1 MGTPLQLH
9 LHHLQP
15 APDSQLALLTH
26 RQGTHDSRAQN
37 GAWTSGKGTPQTPAT
52 ISPYP
57 GTPPCCREKGGWIS
71 PCCASSVLITGYT
84 ELLGSGRACPRVT
97 LQCLLWGAPRVLH
110 LMVLQV
116 LPVLTT
122 LLTTPLLNS
131 TWNSCQ
137 HHPDAL
143 GHLGHT
149 WTKGKG
155 QPHPSQSSLSSLH
168 PIPVVGQLR
177 ATPET
182 ETGLSARLQC
192 RL

>member
-1 MGTPLQLH
+1 MTAEPRMDPGPVGRGHPRH
-9 LHHLQP
+9 LPPQAPILAPHH
-15 APDSQLALLTH
+15 AAG
-26 RQGTHDSRAQN
+26 R
-37 GAWTSGKGTPQTPAT
+37 
-52 ISPYP
+52 
-57 GTPPCCREKGGWIS
+57 REGGF
-71 PCCASSVLITGYT
+71 PHASSLLSTGYT

-97 LQCLLWGAPRVLH
+97 LQCLLWGALRVLH

-131 TWNSCQ
+131 IWNSCQ

-143 GHLGHT
+143 GLLGHT

-155 QPHPSQSSLSSLH
+155 QPHPSQSSLSFLH